1 MPGKF
6 SVTQNFFGQLL
17 ALLHQM
23 FFGDSIAGKL
33 IQGKSLCIGFLL
45 DTVVGN
51 LLSGCTVNAWNLVI
65 PGICLMKCQREINVL
80 ECNNSGLDLILLTF

>member
-1 MPGKF
+1 MVKLNFILMPGKF
-6 SVTQNFFGQLL
+6 SVTQNSFGQLL

-23 FFGDSIAGKL
+23 VSGDSVAGKL

-51 LLSGCTVNAWNLVI
+51 LLMWMYC
-65 PGICLMKCQREINVL
+65 KCVEFSVP
-80 ECNNSGLDLILLTF
+80 EFV